1 MGGQTL
7 ELNVSDREGKTH
19 VAPVGDMVMDNI
31 ASIQK
36 ALEALERKKDKSRLV
51 LDLTRLGRID
61 MAGAYLLSQLFNTLP
76 RPLSDDLFEG
86 QHPHAREMI
95 AIALDNANSCPMP
108 VNKHPV
114 HDLFIRMGISVSHT
128 LKDGL
133 STLSFAGRLFHTA
146 WNTILNPTR
155 LRWASIVSVAEQA
168 GMNALPIVALLSFF
182 MGAVMAFLSANLLS
196 QQGFAIYTVDLV
208 GFAMLRE
215 MAVMVTAII
224 LAGRSNSAF
233 TAQIGSMKMRQEIDA
248 MQVLGIDPFE
258 ALVLPRV
265 LACLGM
271 MPLLV
276 FGAMITGIAGG
287 VLVAWSEL
295 GISPYMFLT
304 RLHENVE
311 LKHFWVGMSKA
322 PVFAVIISVI
332 GCRQGLL
339 VEGNVESLGK
349 RTTMSVVQALFTVIL
364 VDAIFAMIYME
375 LNI

>member
-7 ELNVSDREGKTH
+7 DLKVSEYEGKTR
-19 VAPVGDMVMDNI
+19 VAPVGDMVMGNL
-31 ASIQK
+31 AAIQEGFAK
-36 ALEALERKKDKSRLV
+36 LSARTDPSQLV
-51 LDLTRLGRID
+51 IDLAKLGRID
-61 MAGAYLLSQLFNTLP
+61 MAGAFLLSQLVNSCP
-76 RPLSDDLFEG
+76 RPLSDDLFAG

-95 AIALDNANSCPMP
+95 AVALDNANSCPMP
-108 VNKHPV
+108 HKRHQL
-114 HDLFIRMGISVSHT
+114 HDLLIRMGQSVVTT
-128 LKDGL
+128 LRDGL
-133 STLSFAGRLFHTA
+133 ATLSFAGRLFHTA
-146 WNTILNPTR
+146 WNAILDPRR
-155 LRWASIVSVAEQA
+155 LRWASIFSVAEQA

-182 MGAVMAFLSANLLS
+182 LGAVMAFLSANLLS
-196 QQGFAIYTVDLV
+196 TFGAAIFSVQLV
-208 GFAMLRE
+208 GITMLRE
-215 MAVMVTAII
+215 FAVVITAVI

-265 LACLGM
+265 LALLGTL
-271 MPLLV
+271 PLLV
-276 FGAMITGIAGG
+276 FGAMITGLIGG
-287 VLVAWSEL
+287 ALVSWAEL
-295 GISPYMFLT
+295 GISPSLFLS
-304 RLHENVE
+304 RLHQTVE

-364 VDAIFAMIYME
+364 VDAIFAMVYME